1 MPAFCALEFASPLCN
16 AKCFS
21 GEGAVTRASDS
32 GLDVAD
38 IGNLNSNS
46 CISFRAASTERMKST
61 LFAFALSLAFL
72 IAQAARADLTL
83 IQKIDGLDTI
93 ASEMTIKIKGD
104 KVRIDPSPKMSTIF
118 DGTTGELTTL
128 VRDEKT
134 VVRMSADKIKAAAA
148 MLKQFNTEKEGA
160 KPKLVA
166 TGQKETINGF
176 ETEQYVY
183 DGPDF
188 KATYWIA
195 PKYPNGDEI
204 LKQLQAVKSEAWN
217 AANSRLPDYHVFP
230 GLPIRTRV
238 TTKHEGA
245 HEFTTTITAAK
256 LDPIS
261 DSEFSVPAD
270 FKEFKMPDVF
280 GGKGAPSG
288 SPPK

>member
-1 MPAFCALEFASPLCN
+1 VFL
-16 AKCFS
+16 
-21 GEGAVTRASDS
+21 GEDADIPASDS
-32 GLDVAD
+32 GFDIAH
-38 IGNLNSNS
+38 IGNLTSHS
-46 CISFRAASTERMKST
+46 CISFGAASTERMKST
-61 LFAFALSLAFL
+61 LLSFALGFAFL

-83 IQKIDGLDTI
+83 IQKIDGLDAI

-104 KVRIDPSPKMSTIF
+104 KVRIDPSPKMTTIF
-118 DGTTGELTTL
+118 DGATGELTTL
-128 VRDEKT
+128 MRDEKT
-134 VVRMSADKIKAAAA
+134 VVRMSPDKIKAAAA
-148 MLKQFNTEKEGA
+148 MLKQFNNEKEGA

-183 DGPDF
+183 DSPDF

-217 AANSRLPDYHVFP
+217 ATNTRLPDYHEFP

-245 HEFTTTITAAK
+245 REFTTTITAAK

-261 DSEFSVPAD
+261 ESEFSVPAD

-280 GGKGAPSG
+280 GGKQGAPSG

>member
-1 MPAFCALEFASPLCN
+1 MHM
-16 AKCFS
+16 
-21 GEGAVTRASDS
+21 
-32 GLDVAD
+32 
-38 IGNLNSNS
+38 GNLNSHS
-46 CISFRAASTERMKST
+46 CFSLGAASTERMKST
-61 LFAFALSLAFL
+61 LPSFALGLAFL
-72 IAQAARADLTL
+72 IAQSARADLTL
-83 IQKIDGLDTI
+83 VQKIDGLDAI

-104 KVRIDPSPKMSTIF
+104 KVRIEPSPKMTTIF

-128 VRDEKT
+128 MRDEKT

-160 KPKLVA
+160 KPKLVP

-183 DGPDF
+183 DGPNF

-195 PKYPNGDEI
+195 PQYPNGNEI

-217 AANSRLPDYHVFP
+217 ATNARLPDYHEFP
-230 GLPIRTRV
+230 GVPIRTRV
-238 TTKHEGA
+238 TIKHEGA
-245 HEFTTTITAAK
+245 REFTTTITAAK
-256 LDPIS
+256 LDPIN

-280 GGKGAPSG
+280 GGKQGAHSG
-288 SPPK
+288 ASPK